1 MSVSLTDGSDAEVV
15 ALALSGRQDAY
26 RELLARY
33 RNAIYHL
40 IRASTG
46 DAQEALDLT
55 QDTFIAAFAA
65 LGRYDRSRTL
75 LTWLRRIALNKCRDW
90 GRRRRIRTMLWRT
103 KPINAAYDVPDD
115 TIAPDV
121 QAADRAEL
129 AWVNAAIVRLPPRL
143 RETLILRTIEG
154 LGQAE
159 TADVLGISEK
169 AVETR
174 LYRARSR
181 LSALLASDDGAKK
194 F

>member
-1 MSVSLTDGSDAEVV
+1 MSGSLEDESDAEVV
-15 ALALSGRQDAY
+15 ALALAGRQDAF

-33 RNAIYHL
+33 REPIYRF

-65 LGRYDRSRTL
+65 LGRFDRSRPL

-90 GRRRRIRTMLWRT
+90 GRRRRLRTMLWRT
-103 KPINAAYDVPDD
+103 APIDAAHDMADD
-115 TIAPDV
+115 AIAPDV

-129 AWVNAAIVRLPPRL
+129 ARVNAAIVRLPARL
-143 RETLILRTIEG
+143 RETLILRTVEG

-174 LYRARSR
+174 LYRARSK
-181 LSALLASDDGAKK
+181 LSELLANEGGRKK

>member
-1 MSVSLTDGSDAEVV
+1 MSHQLAEQSDAEVV
-15 ALALSGRQDAY
+15 ALALIGRQNAY

-33 RNAIYHL
+33 REPIYRF

-55 QDTFIAAFAA
+55 QDTFIAAFSV
-65 LGRYDRSRTL
+65 LDRYDRSRPL

-90 GRRRRIRTMLWRT
+90 GRRRRLRTMLWRT
-103 KPINAAYDVPDD
+103 APIDAAHDVPDA

-129 AWVNAAIVRLPPRL
+129 ARVNAAIVRLPARL

-174 LYRARSR
+174 LYRARGK
-181 LSALLASDDGAKK
+181 LGALLANDSGAKK
-194 F
+194 I

>member
-1 MSVSLTDGSDAEVV
+1 MSLPLAEGSDAEVV
-15 ALALSGRQDAY
+15 ALALIGRQDAY

-33 RNAIYHL
+33 REPIYRF

-55 QDTFIAAFAA
+55 QDTFIAAFSA
-65 LGRYDRSRTL
+65 LDGYDRSRPL

-90 GRRRRIRTMLWRT
+90 GRRRRLRTMLWRT
-103 KPINAAYDVPDD
+103 APIDAAHDMPDD
-115 TIAPDV
+115 AIAPDV

-129 AWVNAAIVRLPPRL
+129 ARVNAAIVRLPARL
-143 RETLILRTIEG
+143 RETLILRTVEG

-174 LYRARSR
+174 LYRARSK
-181 LSALLASDDGAKK
+181 LNELLANEGGRKK
-194 F
+194 L